1 MEKFNPI
8 TEGNIPIT
16 LFKFAIPLMFAMLLQ
31 ALYGA
36 ADLFVIGLYSGKESI
51 SAIANG
57 AQFMHVVMGLIM
69 GMTVGGTVRI
79 GFCVGEKNHEGT
91 ALAVGSMAVLFFLIS
106 LVLTPILVCLTPA
119 IVSLIRVP
127 PEAIQETSRYILICA
142 LGIPFIVGYNVVGA
156 IYRGLGDSKTPVYF
170 VAIAC
175 ALNVVLDFWF
185 VGGLKLN
192 AAGAAVATVLSQGI
206 SFFSALVFMRR
217 KGFDFQMTRSCFRL
231 DPSSVFRILSVGVPL
246 AFQDSLIS
254 VSFTM
259 IMAIVNSMGL
269 TESASVG
276 VAGRLIGFFMIPP
289 CCFAGAVAA
298 ITSQNLGA
306 GRPERANRSLCV
318 GIAFSLCFSSVV
330 WFLCQIFPEAAPR
343 LFAKDPS
350 VLHGAGL
357 YLQSFSLDCLL
368 VCFIFNL
375 SAYFSGCGKSVVPMI
390 YNLLS
395 TFGVRVPLAWKI
407 SLIPGAT
414 LFHLGFAAPAATLIS
429 IVLAVFF
436 WFRIQ
441 KSLKLEK
448 FSKNQ
453 PITQNFP

>member
-16 LFKFAIPLMFAMLLQ
+16 LFKFAVPLMFAMVLQ

-36 ADLFVIGLYSGKESI
+36 VDLFVIGFYSGKESI

-79 GFCVGEKNHEGT
+79 GFCVGEKNPEGT
-91 ALAVGSMAVLFFLIS
+91 AQSIGTMAVLFFLIS
-106 LVLTPILVCLTPA
+106 IILTPILLYLTPS

-127 PEAIQETSRYILICA
+127 AEAVPEASRYIGVCA
-142 LGIPFIVGYNVVGA
+142 LGIPFIVGYNVVSA

-175 ALNVVLDFWF
+175 FLNVILDFWF
-185 VGGLKLN
+185 VGALKLN
-192 AAGAAVATVLSQGI
+192 AMGAGIATAISQGI
-206 SFFSALVFMRR
+206 SFFMAIAFMRW
-217 KGFDFQMTRSCFRL
+217 KGFDFKISRRHFTL
-231 DPSSVFRILSVGVPL
+231 HPPTVAKILTVGTPL
-246 AFQDSLIS
+246 ALQDSLIS

-259 IMAIVNSMGL
+259 IMAIINSMGL
-269 TESASVG
+269 TASASVG

-298 ITSQNLGA
+298 MTSQNIGA
-306 GRPERANRSLCV
+306 KQLERANRSLAV
-318 GIAFSLCFSSVV
+318 GIAFSLCCSCPV
-330 WFLCQIFPEAAPR
+330 WLFCQLFPEAAPG
-343 LFAKDPS
+343 LFTNDAS

-357 YLQSFSLDCLL
+357 YLKSFSIDCVL
-368 VCFIFNL
+368 VSFIFSM
-375 SAYFSGCGKSVVPMI
+375 SAWFSGCGKSFIPMT

-395 TFGVRVPLAWKI
+395 TFGVRVPLAWWI
-407 SLIPGAT
+407 SLIPGAS
-414 LFHLGFAAPAATLIS
+414 LFHLGFAAPAATFIS
-429 IVLAVFF
+429 IIFAALFF
-436 WFRIQ
+436 AAIQ
-441 KSLKLEK
+441 KSLKLD
-448 FSKNQ
+448 
-453 PITQNFP
+453 TA

>member
-8 TEGNIPIT
+8 TEGSIPKE
-16 LFKFAIPLMFAMLLQ
+16 LFKFAVPLMFAMILQ

-36 ADLFVIGLYSGKESI
+36 ADLFVIGLYSGQESI

-57 AQFMHVVMGLIM
+57 AQFMHVVMGMIM

-91 ALAVGSMAVLFFLIS
+91 ALAIGSMAVLFFLIS
-106 LVLTPILVCLTPA
+106 LLLTPILVYLTPA
-119 IVSLIRVP
+119 VVALIRVP
-127 PEAIQETSRYILICA
+127 PEAVLESSRYILICA

-175 ALNVVLDFWF
+175 VLNVLLDFWF
-185 VGGLKLN
+185 VGGMKMN
-192 AAGAAVATVLSQGI
+192 AAGAAIATVVAQGI
-206 SFFSALVFMRR
+206 SFFTALVFMWRR
-217 KGFDFQMTRSCFRL
+217 GFDFPITRRCFRL
-231 DPSSVFRILSVGVPL
+231 HPRSVSQILIVGAPL

-259 IMAIVNSMGL
+259 IMAIVNAMGL
-269 TESASVG
+269 TASASVG

-289 CCFAGAVAA
+289 CSFAGAVAA
-298 ITSQNLGA
+298 MTSQNLGA
-306 GRPERANRSLCV
+306 GRPERANRSLAV
-318 GIAFSLCFSSVV
+318 GVAFSLCFSAFV
-330 WFLCQIFPEAAPR
+330 WFLCQISPEAAPS
-343 LFAKDPS
+343 LFTKDPA
-350 VLHGAGL
+350 VLQGAGL
-357 YLQSFSLDCLL
+357 YLRSFSIDCLM
-368 VCFIFNL
+368 VCFIFNM
-375 SAYFSGCGKSVVPMI
+375 SAFFSGCGKSVVPMI

-395 TFGVRVPLAWKI
+395 TFAVRVPLAWKI

-429 IVLAVFF
+429 ILFALVFLV
-436 WFRIQ
+436 RIQ
-441 KSLKLEK
+441 KKLKSGSNPPE
-448 FSKNQ
+448 NCQ
-453 PITQNFP
+453 T